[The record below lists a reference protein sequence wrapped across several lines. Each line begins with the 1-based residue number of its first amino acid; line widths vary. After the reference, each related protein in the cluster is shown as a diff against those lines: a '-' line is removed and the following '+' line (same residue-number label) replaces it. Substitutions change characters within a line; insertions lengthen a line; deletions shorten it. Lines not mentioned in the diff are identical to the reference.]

1 MTTTQTKPTYTAQPL
16 GIEQALAQLI
26 RDLAAM
32 KK

>member
-1 MTTTQTKPTYTAQPL
+1 MTTATTKTYTDRPL
-16 GIEQALAQLI
+16 TIKQALAQLI

>member
-1 MTTTQTKPTYTAQPL
+1 MTTQTKPTYTAQPL

-26 RDLAAM
+26 RDLTTT